1 MVVVQTVK
9 KLSDGSKRKYRY
21 MKCSNYRRYGTH
33 GCVNYWPILY
43 EDVREFVIQRL
54 KEKGKSIAFNFVS
67 EVEQERENQ
76 LKAIQKQVQQW
87 EEKKKSLVD
96 LYLDQLISKEE
107 FEEKRN
113 ELEEQIHQLEEE
125 ILVLGQKEY
134 THKKVQNIQQAFEVL
149 ARGE

>member
-1 MVVVQTVK
+1 
-9 KLSDGSKRKYRY
+9 
-21 MKCSNYRRYGTH
+21 
-33 GCVNYWPILY
+33 LY

-96 LYLDQLISKEE
+96 LYLDQLIGK
-107 FEEKRN
+107 
-113 ELEEQIHQLEEE
+113 
-125 ILVLGQKEY
+125 
-134 THKKVQNIQQAFEVL
+134 
-149 ARGE
+149 